1 LIARRFI
8 VFFGVLAILGG
19 AVRAADGEL
28 DMDLM
33 QTIEDTNKS
42 LASNIA
48 LQDAKGSTSDAK
60 ELNALFGTVEK
71 HFVAK
76 GDAPDAVDLTRQSL
90 QLTSD
95 IVQQVAQ
102 KDFAKAQDSAT
113 ALSRT
118 CRSCHTFYKKS

>member
-8 VFFGVLAILGG
+8 VFFGVLAIIGG

-28 DMDLM
+28 DMDFM

-48 LQDAKGSTSDAK
+48 LQDAKGSTSDAQ
-60 ELNALFGTVEK
+60 ELHTLFGTVEK

-76 GDAPDAVDLTRQSL
+76 GDAQDAVDLTRQSL
-90 QLTSD
+90 QLTQS

-102 KDFAKAQDSAT
+102 KDFGKAQDSAT

>member
-1 LIARRFI
+1 MIARRLI
-8 VFFGVLAILGG
+8 VVLGALAIFGG
-19 AVRAADGEL
+19 TVCAADAEL

-48 LQDAKGSTSDAK
+48 LQDAKGSTADAK
-60 ELNALFGTVEK
+60 ELHALFGAVEK

-90 QLTSD
+90 RLTDD
-95 IVQQVAQ
+95 IVEQVTR
-102 KDFAKAQDSAT
+102 KDFGKAQDSAT